1 MEKAAALSAD
11 LAMATSRLTPAD
23 RLIHWRARFGMGR
36 MNFRVPPGLYQ
47 LGRPDQTSPVF
58 VSANYKLS
66 FDALRASLAGLHAW
80 ILVLDTKGV
89 NVWCA
94 AGKGT
99 FGTDELVRRIT
110 QTGLAERVQSRQV
123 IVPQLGAP
131 GVAGH
136 LVKAR
141 TGFTVVW
148 GPVEARDIPAFLQAG
163 LQATPAMRQKQFPL
177 VERIKVTPIEL
188 VQAMRPLAL
197 VLALIAVLMLLGDG
211 PFTLGG
217 YWHKAVPIVVSVF
230 AGAFVTPVLLPWLP
244 FRAFAAKGALVG
256 AVCAALTCW
265 ALGLPLVASLGWV
278 LLPTA
283 LASYLALN
291 FTGAST
297 FSNPSGVRKEL
308 RYAIPAQIVVAAV
321 GLVLV
326 FLL

>member
-1 MEKAAALSAD
+1 MEKAAAPFAD
-11 LAMATSRLTPAD
+11 LVMVTSRLTLAD
-23 RLIHWRARFGMGR
+23 RLIHWRARLGMGR
-36 MNFRVPPGLYQ
+36 MSFRVPPGLYQ
-47 LGRPDQTSPVF
+47 LGRPDQASPVF

-141 TGFTVVW
+141 TGFAVVW

-197 VLALIAVLMLLGDG
+197 VLAVIAVLMLLGDG
-211 PFTLGG
+211 PFTLGA
-217 YWHKAVPIVVSVF
+217 YLHKTVPIVVSLV
-230 AGAFVTPVLLPWLP
+230 AGAFITPVLLPWLP

-256 AVCAALTCW
+256 VACAALTCW
-265 ALGLPLVASLGWV
+265 ALGLPLVPSLGWV

-283 LASYLALN
+283 LASYLAMN

-308 RYAIPAQIVVAAV
+308 RYAIPAQIAAAV
-321 GLVLV
+321 VGLLLV